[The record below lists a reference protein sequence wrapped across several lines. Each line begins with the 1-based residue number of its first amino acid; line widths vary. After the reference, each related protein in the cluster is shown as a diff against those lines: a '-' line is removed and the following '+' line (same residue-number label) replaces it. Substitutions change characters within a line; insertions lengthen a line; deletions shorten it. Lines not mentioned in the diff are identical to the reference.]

1 MSRKERKEAMWLKEM
16 FKDAD
21 PMEYHWLLIAP
32 NAHDSDAGTNLYA
45 KENQTYI
52 IQPHSSAIIDT
63 GVHIAIPQGYFG
75 DIRAKSGMMCK
86 CDIISTGTIDSGYTG
101 SIRVKLFNL
110 GNRDFVIGGGEK
122 ISQLVITPYH
132 REKLEIVNKLEET
145 ERGSKG
151 FGSTGIY

>member
-1 MSRKERKEAMWLKEM
+1 MKVKLDIGAKL
-16 FKDAD
+16 
-21 PMEYHWLLIAP
+21 PTY
-32 NAHDSDAGTNLYA
+32 AHTGDAGMDLYS
-45 KENQTYI
+45 KENELFCI
-52 IQPHSSAIIDT
+52 PPKSAVIIDT
-63 GVHIAIPQGYFG
+63 GVHIAIPEGYYG

-110 GNRDFVIGGGEK
+110 GNRDFVIGPGEK

-151 FGSTGIY
+151 FGSTGRY